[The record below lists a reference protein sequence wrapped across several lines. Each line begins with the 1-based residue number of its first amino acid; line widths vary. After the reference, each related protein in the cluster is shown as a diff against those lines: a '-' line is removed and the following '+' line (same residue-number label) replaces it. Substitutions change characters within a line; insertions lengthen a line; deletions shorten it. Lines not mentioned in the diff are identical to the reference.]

1 MNLNIPVHPAVNTM
15 LRHIRDWSQKR
26 DTRDRLSGWGI
37 ALLGLLLLYGIAAI
51 SDVST
56 GAYATRVLAF
66 TSVVNP
72 APATAV
78 PASSDPKPEHPERP
92 RERAASLPARE
103 AITLKQTLSR
113 GGAGARRVVKRREI
127 VSGAQRATLQRPT
140 LSVDPARPAPR
151 ELTNATNP
159 SKRKVTFPGRPTL
172 PSVEAPR
179 LRREAESGLSLPLQ
193 ERSAPEE
200 RKKIDV
206 PDVRVFDETT
216 LTTEDERT
224 VKIGEWVR
232 RNPKTLPDVV
242 MRHVDYMEGDFT
254 THVSVF
260 IEGREVELFVLIRGG
275 YEQLQVVLV
284 DGDRSFLF
292 FDRGM
297 TRQASR
303 FRVGSVARSP
313 EGISRIVSQERE
325 ITSAE
330 AQDFYRIF
338 LEWWESTES
347 H

>member
-1 MNLNIPVHPAVNTM
+1 MNLNIPFHPAVNTM
-15 LRHIRDWSQKR
+15 LRQIRDWSHKP

-37 ALLGLLLLYGIAAI
+37 ALLVLLLLYGIAAI

-72 APATAV
+72 APATTV
-78 PASSDPKPEHPERP
+78 PASSDTRSTPERP

-103 AITLKQTLSR
+103 AITLEQTLSR
-113 GGAGARRVVKRREI
+113 GGAGERQVVQRQEI
-127 VSGAQRATLQRPT
+127 LSGAQRATLQRPT

-151 ELTNATNP
+151 VLTNATNL
-159 SKRKVTFPGRPTL
+159 SQRRVTIPGRPTL

-179 LRREAESGLSLPLQ
+179 LRKEVESGLSLPLQ
-193 ERSAPEE
+193 DRSAPEE
-200 RKKIDV
+200 RQKIDV

-216 LTTEDERT
+216 LTADDERT
-224 VKIGEWVR
+224 AQIAEWVQ

-242 MRHVDYMEGDFT
+242 MRHMDYMEGDFT
-254 THVSVF
+254 TYVSVF
-260 IEGREVELFVLIRGG
+260 IEGREMGIYLLVRGG

-292 FDRGM
+292 FDRGI

-303 FRVGSVARSP
+303 FRVGSVSRSP